1 MGSPVL
7 CFRWPSALPRAH
19 PLFQPMYSIAQAI
32 LCAQGGRR
40 YNQNM
45 RALHGSD
52 AKCMTTLAL
61 CVRVLTLITL
71 PISVSEVAPATGAL
85 NGGGGGRG
93 VGGGAGM
100 LHFTCEQ
107 RRDPFTYCAL
117 ALLWH
122 GSPSA
127 HRRHPA

>member
-1 MGSPVL
+1 
-7 CFRWPSALPRAH
+7 
-19 PLFQPMYSIAQAI
+19 
-32 LCAQGGRR
+32 
-40 YNQNM
+40 M

-52 AKCMTTLAL
+52 AKCITTLAL

-93 VGGGAGM
+93 VGGGAGIF
-100 LHFTCEQ
+100 HFTCEQ

-117 ALLWH
+117 AH
-122 GSPSA
+122 SGVGP
-127 HRRHPA
+127 RRRIVVILRNS